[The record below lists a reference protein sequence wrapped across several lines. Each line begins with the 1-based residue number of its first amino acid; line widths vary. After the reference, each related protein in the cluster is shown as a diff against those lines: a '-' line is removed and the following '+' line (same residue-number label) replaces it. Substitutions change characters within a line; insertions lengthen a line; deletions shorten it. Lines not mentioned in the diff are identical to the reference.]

1 MAVSVHLLS
10 TFTHYTGRDRLM
22 FDAVARVLANV
33 AGHAGTLLLL
43 DDLQW
48 AGQDALDLLLS
59 LLRAEPTVPL
69 RVAGAYRDSDAPA
82 GSPLAVTLADLA
94 HTGRVAHH
102 ALAPLSP
109 AEAGQLFDLL
119 AGDGAGGAGTDAA
132 RARVVRRSGGVPFY
146 VVSLAQAPRQGE
158 PHESAE
164 DAVPW
169 SVAQAV
175 RERVAALPDPAPEV
189 LGAVAIVGRQAS
201 VALLTAVTERPEGMA
216 LGALERAVRARLL
229 VEQAAGVYHFAH
241 DVIRETVEADLGAG
255 RRTLLHRRVATALEE
270 VPGEPPV
277 EDLAYHYTRSDAD
290 DKAVL
295 YLERAGDR
303 AEAQGAH
310 AAAEGYY
317 RELAARLDRL
327 ERTHDA
333 ARAREKLGAALR
345 YAQRFDAALRVL
357 EGALETYLA
366 RGDQPGLGRVVAQ
379 IGHAHIDRGMP
390 NQAAERTEA
399 MLRYLDGAEAWQ
411 GVAALYKTL
420 ALFFVAAGRYQEQL
434 SAAERAGE
442 YGRKAGDR
450 GIVAHAESARGHALL
465 LLGRLDE
472 AVGVLEGAIPL
483 AKAAGDRD
491 CLIGAFGHLA
501 SAHMSRGEFD
511 RSRHYI
517 GLTSR
522 AAEDLGSDLL
532 TRVAKLRRALLC
544 LYEGDWTQAHA
555 DLDWAASLDE
565 QVESPWVLAYP
576 VFALGALC
584 FFEGE
589 WEQAARRLHKSI
601 TMATR
606 AGVRD
611 MKALRWAWIWLAE
624 LALRKGR
631 PEEIREARDQLAA
644 LLDRSGQQELDVTA
658 LLPRLAWTHLELGD
672 TDLAATLATESVER
686 ARTQG
691 HRVALVD
698 ALWVR
703 GMVATRR
710 RQWGEATQALEEGL
724 ALARG
729 MRYPYAEACMLETDG
744 LMRRARGEG
753 GAARARIEAAVAL
766 FTCLGARKDVAR
778 VEQLLAGF

>member
-1 MAVSVHLLS
+1 
-10 TFTHYTGRDRLM
+10 
-22 FDAVARVLANV
+22 
-33 AGHAGTLLLL
+33 
-43 DDLQW
+43 
-48 AGQDALDLLLS
+48 
-59 LLRAEPTVPL
+59 
-69 RVAGAYRDSDAPA
+69 
-82 GSPLAVTLADLA
+82 
-94 HTGRVAHH
+94 
-102 ALAPLSP
+102 
-109 AEAGQLFDLL
+109 
-119 AGDGAGGAGTDAA
+119 
-132 RARVVRRSGGVPFY
+132 
-146 VVSLAQAPRQGE
+146 VSLAQAPRQGE
-158 PHESAE
+158 PNGSAE
-164 DAVPW
+164 NAVPW
-169 SVAQAV
+169 NVAQGL
-175 RERVAALPDPAPEV
+175 RQRVAALPDPVPEV
-189 LGAVAIVGRQAS
+189 LGAVAVVGRQAP
-201 VALLTAVTERPEGMA
+201 VALLAAVTGQPEGVV

-229 VEQAAGVYHFAH
+229 DEQAAGVYRFAH
-241 DVIRETVEADLGAG
+241 DVIRETVEADLGAS
-255 RRTLLHRRVATALEE
+255 RRTVLHRRVAAALEE
-270 VPGEPPV
+270 MPGEPPV
-277 EDLAYHYTRSDAD
+277 EDLAYHYSRSQAD

-317 RELAARLDRL
+317 RELAARLDHL
-327 ERTHDA
+327 ERCHDA
-333 ARAREKLGAALR
+333 ARAREKLGAARR

-357 EGALETYLA
+357 EEALETYLVS
-366 RGDQPGLGRVVAQ
+366 GDQPGLGRVVAQ
-379 IGHAHIDRGMP
+379 IGHAHIDKGAP
-390 NQAAERTEA
+390 NQAAERVEA
-399 MLRYLDGAEAWQ
+399 MLRSLDGAEAWQ

-442 YGRKAGDR
+442 YGRKAGD
-450 GIVAHAESARGHALL
+450 GGMVANGESARGDALT

-472 AVGVLEGAIPL
+472 AVPVLEGAIPL
-483 AKAAGDRD
+483 AEAAGDRD
-491 CLIGAFGHLA
+491 CLIGTFGHLA
-501 SAHMSRGEFD
+501 WAHMWRGEFN

-522 AAEDLGSDLL
+522 TAEDLGSDLL
-532 TRVAKLRRALLC
+532 TRVARLRRALLC

-565 QVESPWVLAYP
+565 QVESPWIFAYP

-589 WEQAARRLHKSI
+589 WERAAQHLRKSI

-624 LALRKGR
+624 RALRGGR
-631 PEEIREARDQLAA
+631 SEGIREARDQLTA
-644 LLDRSGQQELDVTA
+644 LRDRSGQQELDVTA

-672 TDLAATLATESVER
+672 TDRAATMATESVER
-686 ARTQG
+686 ARAQG

-710 RQWGEATQALEEGL
+710 QQWEEATHALEEGL
-724 ALARG
+724 ALAHE
-729 MRYPYAEACMLETDG
+729 MPYPYAEACMLETYG
-744 LMRRARGEG
+744 LMRRAQDEG
-753 GAARARIEAAVAL
+753 GAARERIEAALAL
-766 FTCLGARKDVAR
+766 FARLGARKDIAR